1 MIDNYLN
8 IKSIDPIY
16 WGKSGWIFLNSIAI
30 TYDPKYKENYKIFI
44 QQLPYI
50 LPCKTCGENLLKN
63 LHDIDHALES
73 KQNFLIWLLN
83 VRNEISTDHK
93 RPIRTIEENI
103 NEIFSINNNY
113 LLVWS
118 STIII
123 MVIVLFIL
131 LYLLKNV
138 VNKGL

>member
-44 QQLPYI
+44 KQLPYI

-83 VRNEISTDHK
+83 VRNEISRDHR
-93 RPIRTIEENI
+93 RPIRTIEENM

-113 LLVWS
+113 LLAWS
-118 STIII
+118 STIIVMI
-123 MVIVLFIL
+123 IVLFIL

-138 VNKGL
+138 INKDR